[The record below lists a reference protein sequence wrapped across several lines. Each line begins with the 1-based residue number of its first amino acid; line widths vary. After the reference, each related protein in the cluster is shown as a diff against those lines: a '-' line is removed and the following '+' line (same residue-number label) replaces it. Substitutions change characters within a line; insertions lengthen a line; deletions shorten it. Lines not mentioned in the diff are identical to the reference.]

1 MKLRLLLLA
10 TASAAA
16 VTALNAQ
23 AISYGNYE
31 LAGLV
36 GSGSNTSVCVFDFG
50 STTTHQYAFGYA
62 YDGTKTGADLLMALN
77 DAPIG
82 VSVDLTYYEGMGY
95 LVNSISYMTYS
106 ISSTLTAP
114 YQSPCYWTGNS
125 GTAGPTAWTSSSI
138 GISSRVLTNG
148 TWDGFS
154 QGTWVGYDIVADAP
168 SGAFAAVPEPAA
180 LSLLALGG
188 LALLR
193 RRR

>member
-1 MKLRLLLLA
+1 MKLRLLLA
-10 TASAAA
+10 AASAAA

-23 AISYGNYE
+23 AVSYGNYE

-36 GSGSNTSVCVFDFG
+36 GSGSSTSVCVFDFG
-50 STTTHQYAFGYA
+50 TARYAFGYA
-62 YDGTKTGADLLMALN
+62 YDGAKTGADLLMALN

-82 VSVDLTYYEGMGY
+82 VSVDLTYYKGMGY

-114 YQSPCYWTGNS
+114 YQSPCYWMGNG
-125 GTAGPTAWTSSSI
+125 GTTGPTAWTSSSI
-138 GISSRVLTNG
+138 GISSRLLTNG

-154 QGTWVGYDIVADAP
+154 QGTWVGYDIVAGAP
-168 SGAFAAVPEPAA
+168 GGDFAAVPEPAA